1 MDTETMLDVS
11 SALFLLTA
19 LGGLVMAAIRFRGGR
34 NPPSWLAMAHG
45 LLAAAGLTLLVYAAL
60 AGDAPGGAV
69 IAAAL
74 FVAAAAG
81 GVVLN
86 LVYHL
91 RDRPLPKGLTLV
103 HALLATAGF
112 VLLLSAAYG

>member
-1 MDTETMLDVS
+1 MDTETMLDAS
-11 SALFLLTA
+11 SVLFLLTA
-19 LGGLVMAAIRFRGGR
+19 LGGLVMAAIRFKGRR
-34 NPPSWLAMAHG
+34 NPPSWLAMVHG
-45 LLAAAGLTLLVYAAL
+45 LLAAAGLTLLVYAVL

-69 IAAAL
+69 IAAIL
-74 FVAAAAG
+74 FLAAAAG

-103 HALLATAGF
+103 HAALATVAF
-112 VLLLSAAYG
+112 ALLLSASYG